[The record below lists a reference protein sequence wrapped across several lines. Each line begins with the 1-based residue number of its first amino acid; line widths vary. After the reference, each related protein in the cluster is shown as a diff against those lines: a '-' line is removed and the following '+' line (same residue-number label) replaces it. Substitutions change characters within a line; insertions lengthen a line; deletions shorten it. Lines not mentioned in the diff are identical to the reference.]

1 MVKWE
6 VPEGKGNVLWYFQG
20 HSLCYVLSHT
30 NLTMLSIVNNE
41 AEAYTKPSL
50 RTPLS
55 TLFSCLHVP
64 FLDGFEWKTSLATT
78 DHNSFLLFN
87 REQVLP
93 FCLCSYTL
101 NNFISKCSLL
111 TTEAVRN
118 FILLFSSKTYSYLPH
133 FFL

>member
-30 NLTMLSIVNNE
+30 NLTMLSIVNNK

-55 TLFSCLHVP
+55 TLFSCLPMP
-64 FLDGFEWKTSLATT
+64 FLDGFE
-78 DHNSFLLFN
+78 
-87 REQVLP
+87 
-93 FCLCSYTL
+93 
-101 NNFISKCSLL
+101 
-111 TTEAVRN
+111 
-118 FILLFSSKTYSYLPH
+118 
-133 FFL
+133 